1 MTQKLNFPSG
11 AQRCVAWLTL
21 PICQGPHPVVVLVHG
36 GGETHEMKLGQY
48 EAAFSAAGF
57 AVLAFDYRHFGESE
71 GLPRQIMSVRKHL
84 EDVDAALAFVQ
95 TRPELDASRVAL
107 WGTSMGAS
115 HVVTAASC
123 HPELAA
129 AVVQCPVLQ
138 GRAPAFASG
147 WQNLFRLGWPIAS
160 DLLRSFVGLP
170 RHYVQ
175 IVGRSTELAF
185 VNVAGAY
192 EGWYSVVPEGHKY
205 DNRVTASSAI
215 GMLFYDAASKASK
228 VQCPLLI
235 CVSDNEGLMNP
246 AVAVQAA
253 SRAPRG
259 EAIHYPADHFE
270 VYHSPVFEQIAA
282 DQIAFLSRH
291 LHPGKVTAP
300 RPHLAPA

>member
-36 GGETHEMKLGQY
+36 GGATHEMKLGQY

-115 HVVTAASC
+115 HVVTA
-123 HPELAA
+123 
-129 AVVQCPVLQ
+129 
-138 GRAPAFASG
+138 ASG